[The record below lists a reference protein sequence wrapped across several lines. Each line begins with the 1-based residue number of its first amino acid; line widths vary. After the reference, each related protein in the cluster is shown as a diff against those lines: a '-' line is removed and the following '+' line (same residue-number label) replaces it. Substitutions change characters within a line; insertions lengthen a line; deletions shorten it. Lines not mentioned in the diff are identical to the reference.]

1 MSLDIDTLKRRRN
14 LMVAVN
20 AAAAVVAVAAIVG
33 FLKFEMAWAGIAFIA
48 ALLVGF
54 GTQIWFIAGL
64 RGPAKGA

>member
-48 ALLVGF
+48 VGIVAA
-54 GTQIWFIAGL
+54 QIARIQSEQENL
-64 RGPAKGA
+64 PCKS